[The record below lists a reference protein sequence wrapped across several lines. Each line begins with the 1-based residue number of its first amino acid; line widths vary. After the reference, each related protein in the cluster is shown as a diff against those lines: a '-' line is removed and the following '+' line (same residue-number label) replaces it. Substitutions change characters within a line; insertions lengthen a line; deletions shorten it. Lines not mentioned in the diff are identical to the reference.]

1 LYPISRHSSR
11 FSHLLQQTLL
21 EIVDFEARYCKHLK
35 QPFRTIGTQVMSLP
49 NQIALITGASSGIGS
64 ACAEAFAAASARLIL
79 AARRVDRLKK
89 LAETLKTQYGTET
102 YLMPL
107 DVRDRPQVEAAIQAL
122 PEEWRAIDVLV
133 NNAGLSRGLSKLQEG
148 EIQDWEDMIDTN
160 VKGLLYVTRAVLP
173 GMLERQRGHVINI
186 GSVAGHQVYPGG
198 NVYCAT
204 KAAVRSLTESLKID
218 LLGTPVRIS
227 SVDPGMV
234 ETEFSEVR
242 FRGDAERAKRVYQD
256 TVPLTAKDIADVV
269 LFCATRPPHVNIS
282 EVLVMPTDQA
292 TPTMVHRRS

>member
-1 LYPISRHSSR
+1 
-11 FSHLLQQTLL
+11 
-21 EIVDFEARYCKHLK
+21 
-35 QPFRTIGTQVMSLP
+35 MSLP